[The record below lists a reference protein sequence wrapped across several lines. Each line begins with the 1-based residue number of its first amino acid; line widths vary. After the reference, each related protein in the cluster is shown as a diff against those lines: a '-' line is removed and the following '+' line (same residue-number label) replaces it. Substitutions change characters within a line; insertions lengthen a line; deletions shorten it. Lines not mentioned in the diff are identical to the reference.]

1 MYATPTPEQRELRA
15 QVAATLATACTP
27 ARLRAAWIDRSV
39 AHALWA
45 EAVELGLIG
54 LMVPGEAGGLGLDAR
69 DAVLLAEEAGFVG
82 LPGPLADTAWVI
94 APLLAAA
101 GQTEVLE
108 TVISGACWAVSCARI
123 NAATI
128 PQSTE
133 PPTPILPHAWG
144 RCPNGAEGDCTTE
157 STAQKTNES
166 TPHALFPLLA
176 DAEPGSLILALQGDH
191 AQLYRAEASE
201 LTALAGVDPGR
212 PPARFSPTSAPIWT
226 GTGGNAA
233 FDRGALGAAAQLMG
247 LGRRMMALALDY
259 AKVREQFGRPIGSYQ
274 AVQHHLANA
283 AVAAAFAEPLVLRAA
298 HSLATGH
305 PDTSV
310 HVSMAHL
317 RAAAAVEKAGRV
329 SLQVFGAIGYTTEH
343 DLHLYLKRAWSLS
356 RAWGDEEFHR
366 SRVAAGLDA
375 RSDTKETWD
384 V

>member
-1 MYATPTPEQRELRA
+1 MYATPTTEQRELRA

-27 ARLRAAWIDRSV
+27 GRLRAAWADRAAV
-39 AHALWA
+39 RALWA
-45 EAVELGLIG
+45 EAIELGLIG
-54 LMVPGEAGGLGLDAR
+54 LMVPPEAGGLGLDAR

-82 LPGPLADTAWVI
+82 LPGPLVDTAWVI

-101 GQTEVLE
+101 GQTEALE
-108 TVISGACWAVSCARI
+108 TVLSGAGWGVVS
-123 NAATI
+123 
-128 PQSTE
+128 
-133 PPTPILPHAWG
+133 LG
-144 RCPNGAEGDCTTE
+144 
-157 STAQKTNES
+157 
-166 TPHALFPLLA
+166 PLVA
-176 DAEPGSLILALQGDH
+176 DAEPDSLILRIEGDST
-191 AQLYRAEASE
+191 QLYAATPADLRP
-201 LTALAGVDPGR
+201 LAGVDPGR
-212 PPARFSPTSAPIWT
+212 PPARFSPSAAPLWE
-226 GTGGNAA
+226 GPGGAAA
-233 FDRGALGAAAQLMG
+233 FDRGALGASAQLMG

-305 PDTSV
+305 PNTSV

-317 RAAAAVEKAGRV
+317 RAAAAVDKAGRV
-329 SLQVFGAIGYTTEH
+329 ALQVFGAIGYTTEH

-375 RSDTKETWD
+375 PRDTKETWD